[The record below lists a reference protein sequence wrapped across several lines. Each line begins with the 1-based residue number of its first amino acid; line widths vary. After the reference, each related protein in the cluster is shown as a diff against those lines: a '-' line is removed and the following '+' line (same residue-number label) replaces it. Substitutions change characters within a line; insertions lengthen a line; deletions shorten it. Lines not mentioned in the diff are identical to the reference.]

1 MAVRLREVQRI
12 PTSGARAAETLT
24 VDGLTL
30 VAIPQL
36 AIDLPGPAAMNGGDS
51 DTHLLLLQRQGEHF
65 ALRATLPASG
75 GEDAEFFTIGDR
87 AFLAVA
93 SIRSGSGP
101 YSYTTT
107 STIHEWSGSEFLPF
121 QSITTFAAKQFR
133 HWTIGSRH
141 FLGLAQGLDLP
152 HVEGDNRP
160 SVIFEWRDGRFV
172 EFQTIPSTWAY
183 NWLAFSVDGAA
194 FLAHA
199 DHLGPSRL
207 YAWDG
212 ARYVAHQDL
221 LARCGRAFAHWS
233 EGAMKVRSTTCWS
246 PDSRSPRS
254 CGAGT
259 AAGSARCRPWPAS
272 APASCECCTR
282 PDRTYVVR
290 VNFIEGTP
298 ADPQPVLT
306 SQVYEF
312 ADGELAIV
320 AEFPTSGGTDVGVV
334 AAGADE
340 TQFIVTNSLSPDVRF
355 ATDTVVYAL
364 TSEPGAA

>member
-1 MAVRLREVQRI
+1 MPVWLREVQRI
-12 PTSGARAAETLT
+12 PTSGARAAETLV

-36 AIDLPGPAAMNGGDS
+36 AIDLPGPAGMNGGDS
-51 DTHLLLLQRQGEHF
+51 DTDLLLLQRRGEHF
-65 ALRATLPASG
+65 TLRATIAAPG

-101 YSYTTT
+101 YSYSTT
-107 STIHEWSGSEFLPF
+107 STIHEWNGTEFVPF
-121 QSITTFAAKQFR
+121 QAIPTYAAKQFR
-133 HWTIGSRH
+133 HWTVGARH

-152 HVEGDNRP
+152 HVEGANQP
-160 SVIFEWRDGRFV
+160 SVIFEWRDGRFA

-183 NWLAFSVDGAA
+183 NWLAFSVGETH

-212 ARYVAHQDL
+212 ARYEARQEL

-233 EGAMKVRSTTCWS
+233 DGDQDYLLVAGLEAAPVLWRWDGSLFRETQTLAGLGARELRVLQQS
-246 PDSRSPRS
+246 
-254 CGAGT
+254 G
-259 AAGSARCRPWPAS
+259 
-272 APASCECCTR
+272 
-282 PDRTYVVR
+282 RTYVVR

-298 ADPQPVLT
+298 ADPNPLLT

-312 ADGELAIV
+312 SDGELAVV
-320 AEFPTSGGTDVGVV
+320 AEFPTSGGTDVGLVT
-334 AAGADE
+334 AGEDE
-340 TQFIVTNSLSPDVRF
+340 AQFIVTNSLSRDVRF
-355 ATDTVVYAL
+355 ATDTVVYAM

>member
-1 MAVRLREVQRI
+1 MSVRLREVQRI
-12 PTSGARAAETLT
+12 PTSGARAAEALT

-36 AIDLPGPAAMNGGDS
+36 ATDLPGPAAMNGGDS

-107 STIHEWSGSEFLPF
+107 STIHEWSGSEFVPF
-121 QSITTFAAKQFR
+121 QSITTYAAKQFR
-133 HWTIGSRH
+133 HWTLGSRH

-160 SVIFEWRDGRFV
+160 SVIFEWRDGQFV

-212 ARYVAHQDL
+212 ARYVAHQEL

-233 EGAMKVRSTTCWS
+233 DGAQEGAQHYLLVAGLEEPPVLWRW
-246 PDSRSPRS
+246 DGSRFREVQTLAGL
-254 CGAGT
+254 GARELRVLHQ
-259 AAGSARCRPWPAS
+259 AAGPTWCGSTSSRAPPPIPSRC
-272 APASCECCTR
+272 
-282 PDRTYVVR
+282 
-290 VNFIEGTP
+290 
-298 ADPQPVLT
+298 
-306 SQVYEF
+306 
-312 ADGELAIV
+312 
-320 AEFPTSGGTDVGVV
+320 
-334 AAGADE
+334 
-340 TQFIVTNSLSPDVRF
+340 
-355 ATDTVVYAL
+355 
-364 TSEPGAA
+364 

>member
-1 MAVRLREVQRI
+1 MPVRLREVQRI

-51 DTHLLLLQRQGEHF
+51 DTQLLLLQRQGEHF

-160 SVIFEWRDGRFV
+160 SMIFEWRDGRFE

-183 NWLAFSVDGAA
+183 NWLAFAVDGAA

-233 EGAMKVRSTTCWS
+233 EGAQE
-246 PDSRSPRS
+246 
-254 CGAGT
+254 GAQHYLLVAGLEEPPVLWVWDGT
-259 AAGSARCRPWPAS
+259 RFREAQTLAGLGARELRVLHQA
-272 APASCECCTR
+272 
-282 PDRTYVVR
+282 DRTYVVR

-298 ADPQPVLT
+298 ADPRPVLT

-312 ADGELAIV
+312 SDGELAIV

-334 AAGADE
+334 DTGADE

-355 ATDTVVYAL
+355 ATDTVVYAM